1 MHKQVVHRLYT
12 EDVNRQ
18 ALMDVLAK
26 HLTGLPSSETAGIG
40 RAAPEQSLVIEVT
53 GVSFADMARVA
64 VAIKEANNQQAVL
77 YTASEVKT
85 RLF

>member
-1 MHKQVVHRLYT
+1 MQKLIVHRLYT

-18 ALMDVLAK
+18 AVTDILAK
-26 HLTGLPSSETAGIG
+26 HLTSYTLIPAIG
-40 RAAPEQSLVIEVT
+40 VWLNVAEQSLIIEVT
-53 GVSFADMARVA
+53 GVPFAEVARA
-64 VAIKEANNQQAVL
+64 ATAIKEANNQQAVL